1 MGERENQ
8 IRTWLFNPFIYIAGF
23 KSLLIGI
30 AMMAISAW
38 VGFLNNSH
46 FDGVLDMHRAMAA
59 QFHIFLLEVVID
71 WVSISL
77 VLFVLGVI
85 LSKSKIRLVDVF
97 GTQALARWPMIP
109 AVILMVFIPDVK
121 DMDLSDIQSMNGLIV
136 PAMVM
141 LLFIIWFIA
150 LMFNAYKISCN
161 LEGAKLKAS
170 FIGGL
175 ILAEILSKILIAQ
188 IVFGMLILPDKDQL
202 FELPPEQKGNNIE
215 IAKGI
220 LSSLNDG
227 KYGQASIAFDDN
239 MKKAF
244 PVRKMSTFWSGTKM
258 QYGEFEKNMEP
269 TTSNNKGNE
278 TIFILCH
285 FEKGK
290 LNMKTVFND
299 KHEVIGLF
307 FIPDLTEPPNPGL
320 SKNLLR
326 KYHGVYLGTSF
337 PLKITISD
345 NGSRLIGQAT
355 GQPPFPLDLH
365 KGADKFI
372 FEPADL
378 KLEFFPDENK
388 MILRQADEIHELKR
402 EP

>member
-1 MGERENQ
+1 
-8 IRTWLFNPFIYIAGF
+8 
-23 KSLLIGI
+23 
-30 AMMAISAW
+30 MAISAW

-85 LSKSKIRLVDVF
+85 LSKSKIRWIDVF

-121 DMDLSDIQSMNGLIV
+121 DMDLSDIQSLNGLIV
-136 PAMVM
+136 PATVM
-141 LLFIIWFIA
+141 LLFIIWFVA

-161 LEGAKLKAS
+161 LTGSKLTIS

-175 ILAEILSKILIAQ
+175 ILAEILSKILIGQ
-188 IVFGMLILPDKDQL
+188 IVFGMLILPQKDQL
-202 FELPPEQKGNNIE
+202 SVLPPEQKGNNVE

-220 LSSLNDG
+220 LTSLNEE
-227 KYGQASIAFDDN
+227 KYRQASIAFDDN
-239 MKKAF
+239 MKNAF
-244 PVRKMSTFWSGTKM
+244 PVRKMSAFWSGTKM

-269 TTSNNKGNE
+269 TTSNQGE
-278 TIFILCH
+278 HEIIFILCH

-307 FIPDLTEPPNPGL
+307 FPPYKPQTKTIEVTEAEL
-320 SKNLLR
+320 KIYL
-326 KYHGVYLGTSF
+326 GVYSSPSF
-337 PLKITISD
+337 PLKVTITND
-345 NGSRLIGQAT
+345 GDKLIGQAT
-355 GQPPFPLDLH
+355 GQPSFQLEYFEEH
-365 KGADKFI
+365 KFKYDQAG
-372 FEPADL
+372 L
-378 KLEFFPDENK
+378 KLEFIPNENK
-388 MILRQADEIHELKR
+388 MILRQAGQVFEFKR